1 MFQMKYTT
9 VDETSP
15 IINSSQLNNTGRRNT
30 PLPVFNIKE
39 RGKRGAS
46 ITIRNIFERVRSG
59 NEHCGNCGGFKTAF

>member
-9 VDETSP
+9 ATHNDTV
-15 IINSSQLNNTGRRNT
+15 INSSQLNNTGRNA
-30 PLPVFNIKE
+30 PLPVFNIK
-39 RGKRGAS
+39 GKRGAS